1 MVKLTILAIGLIH
14 FTSYV
19 FGQDYWSVTD
29 VGFMPKHKGDSCV
42 SSELK
47 HLCGVMRSDP
57 TTPNIIEA
65 VSHIEFNQLISE
77 KESEIEDTFHWLS
90 IATCRVGYNQN
101 PTGGNTGIP
110 ITIPSALSS
119 RLLVLAN
126 YLQREPT
133 TGYASLV
140 LDNCVKRE
148 NEDIDSYENYNI
160 QRTVTSFTE
169 DIAHR
174 AEKGFYASH
183 CAVEYAFGK
192 AIEKILKLESS
203 VLDPNT
209 LTNTLRELA
218 YNVRKAIPVLKQMRH
233 FFNSEHFFKYLRPY
247 IKCGNIGDNGIIFE
261 GDDTCSSVLLPNGTT
276 RNIPFGVPIY
286 GFRGPT
292 GAQTSSL
299 SAIDSA
305 LQITTSISTD
315 PNLELTMKEFRQYH
329 PTEHYVLNDMLGK
342 IKLRDRVTEF
352 DNHMLTDAYNDAVT
366 AVAEFR
372 FAHVDHVMTYIF
384 KSIPHVPAK
393 YVTGTGNTPIATYLC
408 KSAVGTLM
416 SRIVEN
422 ASSNLPTISIP
433 SICFHEC
440 ASRSLDTHDENYCE
454 LFNKVV

>member
-1 MVKLTILAIGLIH
+1 MMKNIVFTIVFLLQY
-14 FTSYV
+14 T
-19 FGQDYWSVTD
+19 FGQDYWKVTN
-29 VGFMPKHKGDSCV
+29 VGFLPKHKGDSCA
-42 SSELK
+42 SNELK
-47 HLCGVMRSDP
+47 HLCNVMRTDP
-57 TTPNIIEA
+57 STPNIVEA
-65 VSHIEFNQLISE
+65 VSHIKFDQLVSE
-77 KESEIEDTFHWLS
+77 KESENEDTFHWLS

-101 PTGGNTGIP
+101 PTGSDIGTP
-110 ITIPSALSS
+110 ITIPSEISS
-119 RLLVLAN
+119 RLLFLAN
-126 YLQREPT
+126 HLQREPT

-140 LDNCVKRE
+140 LDNCVRQE
-148 NEDIDSYENYNI
+148 QLDIDSYENYEI

-183 CAVEYAFGK
+183 CAVEYAFGQ
-192 AIEKILKLESS
+192 AIENLLKIGNINDNSNK
-203 VLDPNT
+203 
-209 LTNTLRELA
+209 LTNHLRQLA
-218 YNVRKAIPVLKQMRH
+218 YNIRKAIPVLKQMRH

-247 IKCGNIGDNGIIFE
+247 IKCGNIGDNGIVFE
-261 GDDTCSSVLLPNGTT
+261 GDNTCANILLPNGTT
-276 RNIPFGVPIY
+276 RNIPFGTPIY

-329 PTEHYVLNDMLGK
+329 PIEHYKLNDMLGN
-342 IKLRDRVTEF
+342 IKLRERVLQF
-352 DNHMLTDAYNDAVT
+352 NDHMLTDAYNDAVT

-384 KSIPHVPAK
+384 KSIPHVHAK

-422 ASSNLPTISIP
+422 ASTNLPTVSIP

-440 ASRSLDTHDENYCE
+440 ASKTLDTHDENYCE
-454 LFNKVV
+454 LFNKII